1 MTRRQFAQELL
12 STFGTALGEVA
23 LQPSTGGT
31 FIVSLYVSVP
41 LNEGDIRVQ
50 HHVLWDRK
58 AEGGFPGTSFSAN
71 PSCLWQESHSHGWS
85 TLSWNIFSTR
95 FCLNQAGSTI
105 L

>member
-50 HHVLWDRK
+50 HHVLWDRN
-58 AEGGFPGTSFSAN
+58 AEGGFPGTSFSAILYV
-71 PSCLWQESHSHGWS
+71 CGKIAARMVGR
-85 TLSWNIFSTR
+85 LS
-95 FCLNQAGSTI
+95 AGIYFQHVSV
-105 L
+105 

>member
-31 FIVSLYVSVP
+31 FIISLYVSVR

-50 HHVLWDRK
+50 YHVLWDRK
-58 AEGGFPGTSFSAN
+58 AEGGFPGTSFSAIIHVCSKKATGMVVDSQLEYFQHL
-71 PSCLWQESHSHGWS
+71 PLKHVSV
-85 TLSWNIFSTR
+85 
-95 FCLNQAGSTI
+95 
-105 L
+105 